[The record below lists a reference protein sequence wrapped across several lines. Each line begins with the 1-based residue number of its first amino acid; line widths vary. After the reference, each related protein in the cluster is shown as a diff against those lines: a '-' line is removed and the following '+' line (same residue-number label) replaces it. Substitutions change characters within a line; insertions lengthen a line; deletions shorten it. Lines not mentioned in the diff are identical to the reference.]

1 MSRSLKKI
9 PFVPHYLLL
18 KKDKL
23 KSNLNTVTKIYNR
36 STTIIPDFIG
46 LSFLVYNGKAF
57 IPVKVSEDMV
67 GHKFGEFALTR
78 KQPKHSVEK
87 KGGSK

>member
-1 MSRSLKKI
+1 MPRSSKKI
-9 PFVPHYLLL
+9 PFVAHYLLI

-23 KSNLNTVTKIYNR
+23 KTETKGPKKIYSR
-36 STTIIPDFIG
+36 SSTIIPDFIG
-46 LSFLVYNGKAF
+46 INFLVYNGKTF

-67 GHKFGEFALTR
+67 GHKFGEFSMTR

-87 KGGSK
+87 KSK